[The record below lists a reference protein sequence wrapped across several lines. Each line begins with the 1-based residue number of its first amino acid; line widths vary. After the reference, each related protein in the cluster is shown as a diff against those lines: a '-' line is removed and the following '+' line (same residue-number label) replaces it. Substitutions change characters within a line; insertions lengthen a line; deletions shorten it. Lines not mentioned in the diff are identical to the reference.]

1 LASADE
7 ANDYDCFMSNCLF
20 CSIIA
25 GDIPADV
32 VARTEHSLAFRD
44 IDPQAPVHVLVVPL
58 QHSADVSELSADHEA
73 TGQLMADAAA
83 VARELGLAPQGDQS
97 GFRLVLNTGAGAGQ
111 SVFHTHVHILG
122 GRDFL
127 WPPG

>member
-1 LASADE
+1 MASACE
-7 ANDYDCFMSNCLF
+7 GSDYDCVMSNCLF
-20 CSIIA
+20 CSVIA

-44 IDPQAPVHVLVVPL
+44 INPQAPVHVLVIPL
-58 QHSADVSELSADHEA
+58 VHSADVGELSADHEA
-73 TGQLMADAAA
+73 TGQLMADAAS
-83 VARELGLAPQGDQS
+83 VARDLGLTPQGDQS

-111 SVFHTHVHILG
+111 SVFHTHVHVLG

>member
-1 LASADE
+1 
-7 ANDYDCFMSNCLF
+7 M
-20 CSIIA
+20 
-25 GDIPADV
+25 

-44 IDPQAPVHVLVVPL
+44 INPQAPVHVLVIPL
-58 QHSADVSELSADHEA
+58 VHSADVGELSADHEA
-73 TGQLMADAAA
+73 TGQLMADAAS
-83 VARELGLAPQGDQS
+83 VARDLGLTPQGDQS

-111 SVFHTHVHILG
+111 SVFHTHVHVLG

>member
-1 LASADE
+1 
-7 ANDYDCFMSNCLF
+7 MSNCLF

-25 GDIPADV
+25 GGIPADV

-44 IDPQAPVHVLVVPL
+44 INPQAPVHVLVVPL
-58 QHSADVSELSADHEA
+58 QHSADVSELSADHAA

-83 VARELGLAPQGDQS
+83 VARELGLTPQGDQS

>member
-1 LASADE
+1 
-7 ANDYDCFMSNCLF
+7 MSNCLF

-44 IDPQAPVHVLVVPL
+44 INPQAPVHVLVIPL
-58 QHSADVSELSADHEA
+58 VHSADVGELSADHEA
-73 TGQLMADAAA
+73 TGQLMADAAS
-83 VARELGLAPQGDQS
+83 VARDLGLTPQGDQS
-97 GFRLVLNTGAGAGQ
+97 GFRLVLNTGVGAGQ
-111 SVFHTHVHILG
+111 SVFHTHVHVLG

>member
-1 LASADE
+1 
-7 ANDYDCFMSNCLF
+7 MGNCLF
-20 CSIIA
+20 CSIIT

>member
-1 LASADE
+1 
-7 ANDYDCFMSNCLF
+7 MSSCLF

-73 TGQLMADAAA
+73 TGQLMDDAAA
-83 VARELGLAPQGDQS
+83 VARELGLAPQADQS
-97 GFRLVLNTGAGAGQ
+97 GFRLVLNTGVGAGQ
-111 SVFHTHVHILG
+111 SVFHTHVHVLG